1 MAKVY
6 LTEYIGSVGQSNA
19 PRGNPLARQTINIT
33 GASLGSNPFNKDTH
47 FIRVHTDAICSIA
60 IDAAATANTER
71 MAAGQTEY
79 LGVNPGSTLNVITNT

>member
-6 LTEYIGSVGQSNA
+6 LTEYAGAVGHSNS
-19 PRGNPLARQTINIT
+19 PSGVPLARQTIAIG
-33 GASLGSNPFNKDTH
+33 GADAASAPFNKDTH

-60 IDAAATANTER
+60 VDAAATANTER

-79 LGVNPGSTLNVITNT
+79 LGVNPGSTLHVITNT